1 VQAIIKEAHRQGI
14 TSQAQIAYILAT
26 VEHETADSF
35 QPVKESYY
43 LGEPEGENDRKTLP
57 YYPFYGRG
65 YVQLTWDY
73 NYRKYSDVL
82 GLDLVNDPDLVMR
95 PDIALFILVDG
106 MKFGVFTGITLDDC
120 ISNNGMDFLKA
131 RTIINGT
138 DQAEKVQSY
147 AMNWL
152 AQLG

>member
-1 VQAIIKEAHRQGI
+1 M
-14 TSQAQIAYILAT
+14 
-26 VEHETADSF
+26 
-35 QPVKESYY
+35 
-43 LGEPEGENDRKTLP
+43 
-57 YYPFYGRG
+57 
-65 YVQLTWDY
+65 QLTWDY